1 MLPMTVI
8 VAQGNAHCAE
18 SMAAFLHG
26 HFDSVMVASSLEE
39 LRREIPRYRA
49 DIAIVDLELIDVN
62 DVEELHSEFPS
73 TNIICTHR
81 LADEELWT
89 ASLAAGAQDCCMPD
103 DVLGI
108 LGAMR
113 RVPGVAQARIAA

>member
-8 VAQGNAHCAE
+8 VAQSNARCAE

-26 HFDSVMVASSLEE
+26 HFDSVLVASSLEE
-39 LRREIPRYRA
+39 LRREIPRHRA
-49 DIAIVDLELIDVN
+49 DIAIIDLELVDVN
-62 DVEELHSEFPS
+62 DVEELHHDFPP

-89 ASLAAGAQDCCMPD
+89 ASLNAGAHDCCMCD
-103 DVLGI
+103 DVRSI
-108 LGAMR
+108 LGAMM
-113 RVPGVAQARIAA
+113 RVPGVHSQIAA

>member
-8 VAQGNAHCAE
+8 VAQSNARCAE

-26 HFDSVMVASSLEE
+26 HFRSVLVASSPEE
-39 LRREIPRYRA
+39 LRREIPRHRA
-49 DIAIVDLELIDVN
+49 DIAIIDLELMDVN
-62 DVEELHSEFPS
+62 DVEELHRDFPP

-89 ASLAAGAQDCCMPD
+89 ASLAAGAEDCCMCD
-103 DVLGI
+103 DVRSI
-108 LGAMR
+108 LGALM
-113 RVPGVAQARIAA
+113 RVPGVHSQVAA